1 MHRTDTQPA
10 AGTPGRGRLRGL
22 LALNAALLVI
32 LGAVTFGANAEA
44 QFRSRG
50 EYTMV
55 AGNVKGANA
64 AAVFIVDTVNQE
76 MAVVAYN
83 PQTKQLD
90 GVGYAN
96 LAQDAARLV
105 RSR

>member
-1 MHRTDTQPA
+1 MHGNDTQPVVA
-10 AGTPGRGRLRGL
+10 ARPRSRLRGL
-22 LALNAALLVI
+22 MALNAALLVI
-32 LGAVTFGANAEA
+32 LGAVTFGSTADA
-44 QFRSRG
+44 QVRSRG

-96 LAQDAARLV
+96 LAQDATRLV

>member
-1 MHRTDTQPA
+1 MHGKDTKPV
-10 AGTPGRGRLRGL
+10 AGTRGPGRLRGL
-22 LALNAALLVI
+22 LALNGALLVI
-32 LGAVTFGANAEA
+32 LGAVTFGASADA
-44 QFRSRG
+44 QVRGRG

-76 MAVVAYN
+76 MAIVAYN

-96 LAQDAARLV
+96 LARDAASLV

>member
-1 MHRTDTQPA
+1 MHGKDTRPA
-10 AGTPGRGRLRGL
+10 AGTRRPGRLWGL

-32 LGAVTFGANAEA
+32 LGAVTFGAHAEA
-44 QFRSRG
+44 QLRSRG

-55 AGNVKGANA
+55 AGNVKGASA

-76 MAVVAYN
+76 LAVVAYN

-96 LAQDAARLV
+96 LAQDAARLI
-105 RSR
+105 RTR